1 MRVLSRNG
9 VHVTRSSPTGP
20 EPSVVI
26 EETALVSQKLPTGRR
41 PVLAWKKQ
49 RSILYAG
56 SDGARGGRRVVGVTP
71 CWARTRFRS
80 LVPGLVTLTLVRSRT
95 GIVRSRS
102 SRSEEYLSFTP
113 RRAIHPSRRR
123 TAGRHQTA
131 IQFLER
137 SFLICLCLR
146 SFPPGG
152 ARRGHVR
159 NCCFSEEYTPATVTW
174 RIFRHVGGGVQEDL
188 RAERRASVTGT
199 RGVRDKLCRGTRLLV
214 RIRCAFVTL

>member
-1 MRVLSRNG
+1 MFL
-9 VHVTRSSPTGP
+9 RSF
-20 EPSVVI
+20 
-26 EETALVSQKLPTGRR
+26 PTGRR
-41 PVLAWKKQ
+41 PELACKKQ

-56 SDGARGGRRVVGVTP
+56 SDGARGGRRVIGVTP

-137 SFLICLCLR
+137 SFLTWLFLRR
-146 SFPPGG
+146 SFLPAR
-152 ARRGHVR
+152 ARRGHGRISGCFLGALLEGYYDRVAAPAGRLDTCRRRDRLTRHADMPGLFDRPLAELRTYRGRTPRPALAVR
-159 NCCFSEEYTPATVTW
+159 YRQRMQAIGRMAAGP
-174 RIFRHVGGGVQEDL
+174 G
-188 RAERRASVTGT
+188 
-199 RGVRDKLCRGTRLLV
+199 
-214 RIRCAFVTL
+214 

>member
-1 MRVLSRNG
+1 MGAAVAWAPEPADPFAACHARFEQVLQVAGSQEL
-9 VHVTRSSPTGP
+9 PTGRGP
-20 EPSVVI
+20 AWSCK
-26 EETALVSQKLPTGRR
+26 KLLFLRSFPTGRR
-41 PVLAWKKQ
+41 PVLACKKQ

-56 SDGARGGRRVVGVTP
+56 SDGARGGRRVIGVTP

-131 IQFLER
+131 IQFVER
-137 SFLICLCLR
+137 SFLTCLFLR
-146 SFPPGG
+146 
-152 ARRGHVR
+152 RRNG
-159 NCCFSEEYTPATVTW
+159 
-174 RIFRHVGGGVQEDL
+174 
-188 RAERRASVTGT
+188 
-199 RGVRDKLCRGTRLLV
+199 
-214 RIRCAFVTL
+214 